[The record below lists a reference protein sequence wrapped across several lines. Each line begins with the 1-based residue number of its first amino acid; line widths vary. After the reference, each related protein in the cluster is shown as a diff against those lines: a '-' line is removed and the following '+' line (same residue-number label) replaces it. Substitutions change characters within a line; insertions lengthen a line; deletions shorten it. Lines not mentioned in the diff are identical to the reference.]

1 MSNHYH
7 LVVRLDV
14 EKARALS
21 EDEVIARY
29 SRLFKVPLLVE
40 RYLDGLTSEAEN
52 LDAQKILGKWRERLR
67 DLSWYMRGLNEYLAR
82 RANAEDGCEG
92 CFCAAPAHPSAL
104 APCFALPPAS
114 MQSCARGIRP
124 SLAIEGRYKSQALLD
139 DAAVLTCM
147 SYVDLNP
154 IRANMAETPEES
166 DFTSIQQRISDLK
179 PRPVS
184 APQEAE
190 GLVSAETAS
199 VQ

>member
-1 MSNHYH
+1 M
-7 LVVRLDV
+7 
-14 EKARALS
+14 
-21 EDEVIARY
+21 
-29 SRLFKVPLLVE
+29 
-40 RYLDGLTSEAEN
+40 TSEAEN
-52 LDAQKILGKWRERLR
+52 LVAQKILGQWRERLC

-92 CFCAAPAHPSAL
+92 CFWTAPEHPCARGISESIHVTAPAHPSAL

-154 IRANMAETPEES
+154 VRANMAVRS
-166 DFTSIQQRISDLK
+166 
-179 PRPVS
+179 PVHS
-184 APQEAE
+184 HP
-190 GLVSAETAS
+190 
-199 VQ
+199 

>member
-1 MSNHYH
+1 M
-7 LVVRLDV
+7 
-14 EKARALS
+14 S

-52 LDAQKILGKWRERLR
+52 LVAQKILGQWRERLC

-92 CFCAAPAHPSAL
+92 CFWTAPAHPSAL

-114 MQSCARGIRP
+114 LQSCARGIRP

-139 DAAVLTCM
+139 DAAVLT
-147 SYVDLNP
+147 
-154 IRANMAETPEES
+154 
-166 DFTSIQQRISDLK
+166 
-179 PRPVS
+179 
-184 APQEAE
+184 
-190 GLVSAETAS
+190 
-199 VQ
+199 